1 MKYSQYNTF
10 ISLTEQVS
18 ALYNALSDKFVL
30 LTKIIFNDLNL
41 PIHSLAKKNSTLYE
55 ELLQAKAIVE
65 NNIDEYEYIKN
76 FSREIDNNSKEYKL
90 MLNPTL
96 DCNLKCWY
104 CYENHIKGSRMSA
117 ITIASIKKN
126 ITNIFQKYKKLEAFY
141 LYFFGGEPLLAFST
155 AKELI
160 SCIADHCNK
169 QNIILNISFTSNG
182 VLINERNIIYLKQ
195 KCKKVSFQ
203 ITLDGGELEHDKVR
217 FLTSK
222 AGTYKRILKN
232 IHLLLKHEVFVIL
245 RINYTKENILSISS
259 ILSDIQ
265 EWDDNYKGNMKIDF
279 QRVWQEDKNALNID
293 EFIESFTNTGF
304 LVTSPIHNVD
314 NVRFPCY
321 ADNLNQLLINY
332 NGDVFK
338 CTARDF
344 ATENR
349 CGYLT
354 ETGNIIWT
362 SLPPDER
369 LETKM
374 QKSICRTCSILPL
387 CGGGCSQRC
396 IEQNDEEH
404 CTYNYEEADKKEIV
418 LNRFYNYFV
427 KNYETNTGI

>member
-1 MKYSQYNTF
+1 MKYSQFNTL

-18 ALYNALSDKFVL
+18 ALYNAISDKYVIL
-30 LTKIIFNDLNL
+30 KNMILNDINL
-41 PIHSLAKKNSTLYE
+41 PVHILSEKNNALYE

-65 NNIDEYEYIKN
+65 DNDDEYEYVKKL
-76 FSREIDNNSKEYKL
+76 SRDIDNNSKEYKL

-96 DCNLKCWY
+96 DCNLQCWY
-104 CYENHIKGSRMSA
+104 CYENHIKGSKML
-117 ITIASIKKN
+117 TTTKENIKKY
-126 ITNIFQKYKKLEAFY
+126 IAKTFQQYKELEVFY

-160 SCIADHCNK
+160 SCIADHCNN
-169 QNIILNISFTSNG
+169 QNITLNISFTSNG
-182 VLINERNIIYLKQ
+182 VLITEKNIIFLKH

-222 AGTYKRILKN
+222 SGTYKRILQN
-232 IHLLLKHEVFVIL
+232 IRLLLKHEIFVVL
-245 RINYTKENILSISS
+245 RINYTKENLLSISS

-265 EWDDNYKGNMKIDF
+265 EWDDSCKGNMKIDF
-279 QRVWQEDKNALNID
+279 QRVWQEDKNALSID
-293 EFIESFTNTGF
+293 DCIDSFTNAGF

-344 ATENR
+344 KSENR
-349 CGYLT
+349 SGYLN
-354 ETGNIIWT
+354 ELGDIIWT
-362 SLPPDER
+362 MMAPSER
-369 LETKM
+369 LESKM

-387 CGGGCSQRC
+387 CGGGCSQNC
-396 IEQNDEEH
+396 IEQNNENY
-404 CTYNYEEADKKEIV
+404 CTYNYNETDRKEIV

-427 KNYETNTGI
+427 KNYEASTDI